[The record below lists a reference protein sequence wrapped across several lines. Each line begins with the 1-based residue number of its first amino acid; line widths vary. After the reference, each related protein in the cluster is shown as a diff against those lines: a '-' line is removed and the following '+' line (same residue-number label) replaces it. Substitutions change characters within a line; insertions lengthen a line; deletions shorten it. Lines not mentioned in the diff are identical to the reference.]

1 MERRLVA
8 LLAADVVGYS
18 RLMGEDEVATLAALK
33 KCEEELIEP
42 VVTNHGGHLVKRMG
56 DGYLVEFASTID
68 CVECALE
75 WQRGIKASAYPFI
88 FRLGINLGDVLTE
101 SGDIYGDDVNIAA
114 RIEELAEPGSI
125 SLSGE
130 AYDQVKRKLP
140 YHFTFTGEHRLKNI
154 SDPVRIYSL
163 HPDPENRGPLPAARS
178 RIRSRS
184 RAVLPLAVLF
194 CVALM
199 VIGYFYYRDAT
210 TEETQPITAA
220 LTDGEER
227 QRLRGASIAV
237 LPFRNLSNDQEQDY
251 FSDGITNDI
260 ITDLS
265 KFHDLL
271 VISSNTVFR
280 YKGETI
286 DAKEV
291 GRELG
296 VQYLLEGTVQKSD
309 DQVRI
314 NAQLVESKEG
324 THIWAERFN
333 QRYADIFEL
342 QAEIVTSIVAKLAIK
357 VSQKERERAIR
368 TPSQDLDA
376 YEYYLRGSAFYN
388 NRTRD
393 YNNAAKEMFAKAIA
407 VDPYY
412 ADAVV
417 GMGLV
422 EYAKVSY
429 GWTEFPLK
437 NLENALQYGQKAL
450 EIDRDHA
457 SAHTLLCNVYTF
469 QNKYDLAL
477 HEAERALELNPNNAD
492 VYSQM
497 GWTLLWAGDIDDAI
511 GALQMSLRL
520 DNTSLRNAWLHL
532 GMAYYLKEEYEKAL
546 TVLEKGVIKRPDFV
560 GYHLALA
567 ATYAQLD
574 RIDEAQSSATDVL
587 RFDPFFEVDSFG
599 TAFQNEAHRQAIAD
613 GLRKAGLQ

>member
-8 LLAADVVGYS
+8 ILAADVAGYS
-18 RLMGEDEVATLAALK
+18 RLMGEDELSTLAALK
-33 KCEEELIEP
+33 QCEEEVIEP
-42 VVTNHGGHLVKRMG
+42 AVASHGGHIVKRMG
-56 DGYLVEFASTID
+56 DGYLIEFTSTVD

-75 WQRGIKASAYPFI
+75 WQRGVEASEYPFV

-101 SGDIYGDDVNIAA
+101 SGDIYGNDVNIAA
-114 RIEELAEPGSI
+114 RLEELAEPGSI

-140 YHFTFTGEHRLKNI
+140 YNFIFTGEHRLKNI
-154 SDPVRIYSL
+154 TDPVRIYRL
-163 HPDPENRGPLPAARS
+163 HPDPEKCVSPPAAKS
-178 RIRSRS
+178 RKRLRK
-184 RAVLPLAVLF
+184 RAMLPFLVLLF
-194 CVALM
+194 GALT
-199 VIGYFYYRDAT
+199 VSGYFYYRSVT
-210 TEETQPITAA
+210 TEDPQSTTTPLSEGA
-220 LTDGEER
+220 DR
-227 QRLRGASIAV
+227 QHLRGASIAV

-280 YKGETI
+280 YKGQTI

-291 GRELG
+291 GRDLG

-314 NAQLVESKEG
+314 NAQLVESVEG

-342 QAEIVTSIVAKLAIK
+342 QAEIVTSIVATLAIK
-357 VSQKERERAIR
+357 VSQNERERAIR
-368 TPSQDLDA
+368 TPPQDLDA
-376 YEYYLRGSAFYN
+376 YEYYLKGSAFYN

-393 YNNAAKEMFAKAIA
+393 YNNAAKEMFTKAIA
-407 VDPYY
+407 VDPFY

-429 GWTEFPLK
+429 GWTEFPLRT
-437 NLENALQYGQKAL
+437 LENALQYAQKAL
-450 EIDRDHA
+450 ELDRDNA

-492 VYSQM
+492 GYAQM
-497 GWTLLWAGDIDDAI
+497 GWTHLWAGNIDDAVS
-511 GALQMSLRL
+511 ALQMSLRL

-574 RIDEAQSSATDVL
+574 RIQEAQSSATDVL

-599 TAFQNEAHRQAIAD
+599 TAFQNESHRLAIAD
-613 GLRKAGLQ
+613 GLRKAGLK